1 VLPPLPEKIPE
12 RLYVSIDGTT
22 VHTREEGWKE
32 IKVGAF
38 YTTTAVVP
46 KKRPEQLEV
55 RAQEISFYTD
65 FADPETFGR
74 ALWLEGYRRG
84 VSEAQEV
91 VAIGDGAHWIWN
103 LVEEHFPRAIQIVD
117 WYHASEYIWKVAHA
131 VYGEGSD
138 LAKQWAKD
146 RLDELWE
153 GQVDELLRHCQEHAS
168 AGEAVQQAIT
178 YYTNNKDRMRY
189 PEYRAK
195 GLQIG
200 SGTVESGCKHVIGAR
215 LSGRGP
221 VRVPRGLG

>member
-1 VLPPLPEKIPE
+1 MEGDQSGSLLHDH
-12 RLYVSIDGTT
+12 SGTRT
-22 VHTREEGWKE
+22 GPR
-32 IKVGAF
+32 
-38 YTTTAVVP
+38 VVP

-153 GQVDELLRHCQEHAS
+153 GQVDELLRHCQPCGIRIIPQGQEHAS

-215 LSGRGP
+215 LLEP